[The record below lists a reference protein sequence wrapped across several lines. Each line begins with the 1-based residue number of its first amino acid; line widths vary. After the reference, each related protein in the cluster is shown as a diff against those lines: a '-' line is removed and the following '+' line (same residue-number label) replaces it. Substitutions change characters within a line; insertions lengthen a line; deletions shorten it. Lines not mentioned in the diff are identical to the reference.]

1 MCPAIQPCMINSDS
15 ACQKSQKED
24 DCFNRIAET
33 SIRADKKNDQ
43 FTKNALVARLNQH
56 KRDQK
61 AARRAKASAAVYD
74 IDGRGRIR
82 KPAPCLT
89 LIDTSSESS
98 LRHAE
103 AALGLKPNS
112 LHPEDFAREEKGYR
126 AALFYD
132 ERDKEYVV
140 AFRGTNKNNLIDWQ
154 NNINNQVPNA
164 TADQAP
170 SYFAAKRLGGLLAD
184 GRPPVDF
191 TGHSKGGGEVFE
203 ALSNAS
209 GSEAFVFNAA
219 GPSPRI
225 SDAARL
231 QIAPRVQAYQVGGEM
246 LNLMQDET
254 DPRRTIENMQWL
266 RGQVDSG
273 LAGTANAVKI
283 TERDNNE
290 ILLKASL
297 SQKTA
302 HAFNTTDEQKK
313 AAAALKALET
323 KFADDK
329 RNFIAQLDTSIAQNQ
344 ANLAAGRPVTP
355 FASVLGERR
364 VLGGDPSREKVGIS
378 ALRDHTMENMNEAL
392 DKQLV
397 ADRKALEESLPLY
410 APNFKQKVRDCT
422 DWSHCD

>member
-1 MCPAIQPCMINSDS
+1 MCPAIQPCMINSDP

-24 DCFNRIAET
+24 DCFNRIAT
-33 SIRADKKNDQ
+33 TTIRADKKNDQ
-43 FTKNALVARLNQH
+43 FTKTALLARLDQH

-61 AARRAKASAAVYD
+61 AARRATASAAVYD
-74 IDGRGRIR
+74 IDGRGRIS
-82 KPAPCLT
+82 KPASCLT

-103 AALGLKPNS
+103 KALGLSPNS
-112 LHPEDFAREEKGYR
+112 LRTEHFASEEKGYR

-154 NNINNQVPNA
+154 NNINNQLPNA

-170 SYFAAKRLGGLLAD
+170 SYFAAKRLGRLLKD
-184 GRPPVDF
+184 GRPPVDY

-203 ALSNAS
+203 ALSSAPD
-209 GSEAFVFNAA
+209 SEAFVFNAA

-225 SDAARL
+225 DAETRL

-254 DPRRTIENMQWL
+254 DPARTIDNMKWL

-273 LAGTANAVKI
+273 LMGTDKAVKI

-297 SQKTA
+297 SQKTGY
-302 HAFNTTDEQKK
+302 AFNTTDEQKK
-313 AAAALKALET
+313 SAAVLKALET
-323 KFADDK
+323 KFANDK
-329 RNFIAQLDTSIAQNQ
+329 RNFIAQLDTSIAQHQ

-364 VLGGDPSREKVGIS
+364 VLGGEPSRREPGIG
-378 ALRDHTMENMNEAL
+378 ALQDHTMEHMKAAL

-397 ADRKALEESLPLY
+397 ADRKALEEALPLY